1 MLLEIALVILPVFIL
16 VTIGFISSY
25 IQLLKRH
32 SVDGLTKF
40 CQDFGIPFLLFFNLA
55 ILDLDKAFDFRILI
69 CFYSSMVISF
79 FITSCASYFIFEQ
92 PYKSSIILG
101 FCAMFSNGV
110 LLGLPISELAYGADS
125 LFVNYTIIIG
135 HAPLCYLVGIA
146 FIEVANANNKKNT
159 FLVSLK
165 SAFKAIVLNNLAIG
179 ILLGISFNLLKL
191 EFSTHTEDLLKR
203 GTVWIIP
210 ISLFTMGGVLYY
222 YRVTN
227 SFKIPFAIIF
237 TSLFIQP
244 LVLYLLGVFSW
255 DIEIELLRNSVVMAA
270 MAPGLNAYFFA
281 NIYGQCRD
289 IVATTILVS
298 TVLTI
303 FTSSFWIYF
312 LS

>member
-1 MLLEIALVILPVFIL
+1 MLFQIALVILPVFIL
-16 VTIGFISSY
+16 VAFGFTSSY
-25 IQLLKRH
+25 LQLLKRH
-32 SVDGLTKF
+32 SVDALTKF

-55 ILDLDKAFDFRILI
+55 ILDLDRAFDLRILI
-69 CFYSSMVISF
+69 CFYSSMIISF
-79 FITSCASYFIFEQ
+79 LLISCASYFIFEQ
-92 PYKSSIILG
+92 TYKSSIILG

-110 LLGLPISELAYGADS
+110 LLGLPISELAYGAES
-125 LFVNYTIIIG
+125 LSINYTIIIG

-146 FIEVANANNKKNT
+146 FIEIANTNYKKNT
-159 FLVSLK
+159 FIVSLK
-165 SAFKAIVLNNLAIG
+165 SSFKSIILNNLTIG
-179 ILLGISFNLLKL
+179 ILLGIIFNLLKF

-203 GTVWIIP
+203 GTAWIIP

-227 SFKIPFAIIF
+227 SFKIPFTIIF

-244 LVLYLLGVFSW
+244 AVVYLIGVYYL
-255 DIEIELLRNSVVMAA
+255 DIEIKLLRNAVVMAA

-281 NIYGQCRD
+281 NIYGQCRE

-298 TVLTI
+298 TGLTI
-303 FTSSFWIYF
+303 FTSSFWILL